1 MAYSMWSDEMERE
14 FYAAQ
19 YEDHS
24 KRNHITKAISNLSV
38 AERDLFRQVPT
49 HRMLWL
55 KWRLDIS
62 RFELY
67 ARAVPHP
74 TPEGTTTDLVIFPSI
89 STINHSCRPNSV
101 FRWNGRYGAVRA
113 IATIAPGEEIVL
125 DRLPEELSWASANQR
140 KQYLEGRFAY
150 SCGCCDCH
158 PITSKQGDQ
167 IRRRLRDLRKMLKD
181 YSFIERTPVMSID
194 DMRSMVQGIGW
205 ANEYLALIKQ
215 LAWRDM
221 RLVEAHIR
229 LAQARKNS
237 GDLND
242 AKEHAV
248 LVIVVAANAV
258 GPCLDD
264 VLLLAVEILQRC
276 CLEG

>member
-1 MAYSMWSDEMERE
+1 
-14 FYAAQ
+14 
-19 YEDHS
+19 
-24 KRNHITKAISNLSV
+24 
-38 AERDLFRQVPT
+38 
-49 HRMLWL
+49 
-55 KWRLDIS
+55 
-62 RFELY
+62 
-67 ARAVPHP
+67 
-74 TPEGTTTDLVIFPSI
+74 
-89 STINHSCRPNSV
+89 
-101 FRWNGRYGAVRA
+101 
-113 IATIAPGEEIVL
+113 
-125 DRLPEELSWASANQR
+125 
-140 KQYLEGRFAY
+140 
-150 SCGCCDCH
+150 
-158 PITSKQGDQ
+158 
-167 IRRRLRDLRKMLKD
+167 MLKD